1 MKRTRKWQ
9 YNKHKPSE
17 ERARKGGGRSH
28 LIESAS
34 IYIVPCIQVI
44 SLPFFLAPTL
54 RVIALERRDWTR
66 SNLLVFSFFPSF
78 LRFKYFCCCC
88 WGFSLIPLFSSSG
101 RTKETKG
108 DGWGYDSENKGGAGW
123 SWLCPARRSKT
134 RRVKKAE
141 AIGESYMKVA
151 RIYTCIHAFR
161 CCCCFCCCCCYDMR
175 RESASIRPSIS
186 VCASLREN
194 IENSFTANDGRFTQ
208 LAITMTFF
216 FLRRNWLCG

>member
-1 MKRTRKWQ
+1 MIAKIKAGPVGVDFAR
-9 YNKHKPSE
+9 PE
-17 ERARKGGGRSH
+17 E
-28 LIESAS
+28 E
-34 IYIVPCIQVI
+34 
-44 SLPFFLAPTL
+44 
-54 RVIALERRDWTR
+54 
-66 SNLLVFSFFPSF
+66 
-78 LRFKYFCCCC
+78 
-88 WGFSLIPLFSSSG
+88 
-101 RTKETKG
+101 
-108 DGWGYDSENKGGAGW
+108 
-123 SWLCPARRSKT
+123 T